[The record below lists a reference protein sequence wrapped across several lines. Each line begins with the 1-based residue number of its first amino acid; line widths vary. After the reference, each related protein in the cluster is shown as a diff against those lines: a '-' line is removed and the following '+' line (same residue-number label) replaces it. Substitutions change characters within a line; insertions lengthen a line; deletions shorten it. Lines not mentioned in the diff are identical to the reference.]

1 MPEILDITE
10 LAALLKFSRS
20 QCYELCRE
28 GVRSRVAHP
37 VPMINVNGNR
47 RFDKTAVTE
56 WLHQLQE
63 NV

>member
-10 LAALLKFSRS
+10 LAALLKVSRS
-20 QCYELCRE
+20 QCCEIRRE
-28 GVRSRVAHP
+28 RMRSRMAHP
-37 VPMINVNGNR
+37 VPMIKINGKL